1 MAESIA
7 KNKPPGLEIW
17 NNRNT
22 NLLEKATKATAN
34 GSNQQSATDQKH
46 TFQQIFHRYVLII
59 EKSKDP

>member
-34 GSNQQSATDQKH
+34 GSSHKT
-46 TFQQIFHRYVLII
+46 
-59 EKSKDP
+59 